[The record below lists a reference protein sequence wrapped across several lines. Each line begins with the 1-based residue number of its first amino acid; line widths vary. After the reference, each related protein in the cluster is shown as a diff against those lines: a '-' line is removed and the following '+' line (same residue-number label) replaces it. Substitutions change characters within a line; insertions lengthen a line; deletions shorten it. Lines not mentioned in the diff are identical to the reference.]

1 LTNKEKDWDLVIEP
15 VSSSMRALRLSQIW
29 KYRDLISLFVHR
41 DFVAVYKQTILGPIW
56 FFLQPILT
64 TIIFTV
70 VFGTAA
76 NLSTD
81 GLPKPVF
88 YMSGIVL
95 WNYFSEV
102 LLKSSDTFIAYRYI
116 FAKVYF
122 PRLVVPIS
130 IVFSNMLKLGVQ
142 LMLFFAV
149 YLYYCITTDLIEPT
163 WNLLYIPLLII
174 PIALMGMGAGLLVAA
189 LTVKFRDLK
198 FMVNFAVDLLKYV
211 SPIIFPLSMI
221 DGNLQTLILINPMS
235 AIIETFRVLC
245 FGQGEFEWIYLISS
259 FATTLVLL
267 AIGLYYFA
275 KAEKTFIDTV

>member
-1 LTNKEKDWDLVIEP
+1 MTNKEKDWDLVIEP